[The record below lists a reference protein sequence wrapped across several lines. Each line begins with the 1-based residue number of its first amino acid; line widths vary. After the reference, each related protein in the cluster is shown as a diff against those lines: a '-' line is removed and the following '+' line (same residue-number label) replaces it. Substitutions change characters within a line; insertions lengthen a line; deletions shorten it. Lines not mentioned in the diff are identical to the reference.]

1 MFGRHTS
8 PDGDAVAAAQR
19 RLAALAAQFDAT
31 PQVGATSSS
40 RRSPEPV
47 PGPDGEPTLK
57 FNPNP
62 NPNLNPNASAETE
75 PTSLSSSEQDEDHAD
90 SDETASSVEPMSPSA
105 GHDVARS
112 TAQRRGGRHAARG
125 SAAQE
130 YGGWD
135 ITTHHVTLAA
145 LTVAVLIAVTAW
157 WVLRAKPE
165 VTTVTSE
172 RTMPSSASPSAAID
186 PLAPYPSSG
195 SPAATTI
202 TPPAPG
208 AISLAAPGGSV
219 VVDVAGKVRSP
230 GIVELPVGS
239 RIVDAID
246 SAGGVRPG
254 VDTASLNLAR
264 VLVDGE
270 QIVVGVEVPI
280 MPPPSGVTGTSPSSE
295 LTAMID
301 LNAATAEQLETL
313 PGIGPVT
320 AAAILAWRSENGAFS
335 TVDELLEVSGIGDAT
350 LAEVAGHVYV

>member
-47 PGPDGEPTLK
+47 LGPDGKPK
-57 FNPNP
+57 PSFNPNRNP
-62 NPNLNPNASAETE
+62 NPSAEIE
-75 PTSLSSSEQDEDHAD
+75 PTSPSSLEQDEDGAD

-105 GHDVARS
+105 GHDMARNA
-112 TAQRRGGRHAARG
+112 AQRRRGGRHAARG

-130 YGGWD
+130 YGRWD

-165 VTTVTSE
+165 VTAVTSE
-172 RTMPSSASPSAAID
+172 RIMPSSVSPSAAID

-195 SPAATTI
+195 SPATTTI
-202 TPPAPG
+202 TPAAPG
-208 AISLAAPGGSV
+208 AISVAEPGGSV
-219 VVDVAGKVRSP
+219 VVDVAGKVRRP

-254 VDTASLNLAR
+254 VETAALNLAR

-270 QIVVGVEVPI
+270 QIVVGLEVPI
-280 MPPPSGVTGTSPSSE
+280 MPPPTGAAGTSPSSQ

-350 LAEVAGHVYV
+350 LAEIAAHVYV